1 MQKNKI
7 LVIGSGP
14 AGYTAAIYASR
25 GGYETTVISGN
36 QPGGQLT
43 ITTEVENFPGF
54 SKGVLGPSLME
65 EMKAQAQR
73 FGSQIIDDEVTSVD
87 FRSRP
92 FTVKSAENTYS
103 ADAIII
109 ATGAS
114 AMWLGLDSE
123 QRLRGRGVSA
133 CATCDGFFFKN
144 KDVVVVGGGDTALEE
159 ANFLTRFAKSVTIVH
174 RRDAFKASR
183 IMQQKTFSNPKI
195 KFSWNSA
202 VKEVLGESKVEGVS
216 ILNTKDGS
224 LSTIKCDGIF
234 VAIGHRPNTEVFHG
248 ILELNEKGYIV
259 RKSMTMTNIEGVFVA
274 GDVCDYEYRQ
284 AITAAG
290 YGCEA
295 GLDAIRWLEKREGYF
310 VNVGLPLG

>member
-1 MQKNKI
+1 VQENKI

-54 SKGVLGPSLME
+54 SKGIQGPSLME
-65 EMKAQAQR
+65 EMKMQAQR
-73 FGSQIIDDEVTSVD
+73 FGSQIIDDEVNSVD
-87 FRSRP
+87 LKSQP
-92 FTVKSAENTYS
+92 FTVKGAQKTYQ
-103 ADAIII
+103 ADAIIV

-114 AMWLGLDSE
+114 AMWLGLESE

-144 KDVVVVGGGDTALEE
+144 KDVMVVGGGDTALEE
-159 ANFLTRFAKSVTIVH
+159 ANFLTKFANSVTIVH
-174 RRDAFKASR
+174 RRDVLKASR

-195 KFSWNSA
+195 KFLWNSA
-202 VKEVLGESKVEGVS
+202 VKEILGESKVEAVS
-216 ILNTKDGS
+216 IQNTRDGS
-224 LSTIKCDGIF
+224 LSTIKCDGVF
-234 VAIGHRPNTEVFHG
+234 VAIGHRPNSEVFQS

-259 RKSMTMTNIEGVFVA
+259 RKSRTMTNVEGVFVA
-274 GDVCDYEYRQ
+274 GDVYDYEYRQ
-284 AITAAG
+284 AVTAAG

-295 GLDAIRWLEKREGYF
+295 ALDAIKWLEDKAGK
-310 VNVGLPLG
+310 

>member
-87 FRSRP
+87 FRSQP
-92 FTVKSAENTYS
+92 FIVKSAEETFS
-103 ADAIII
+103 ADAIIV

-114 AMWLGLDSE
+114 VMWLGLDSE

-144 KDVVVVGGGDTALEE
+144 KDVIVVGGGDAALEE
-159 ANFLTRFAKSVTIVH
+159 ANFLTRFANSVTIVH

-202 VKEVLGESKVEGVS
+202 VKEILGESKVEGVS

-224 LSTIKCDGIF
+224 LSTIKCDGVF
-234 VAIGHRPNTEVFHG
+234 VAIGHRPNTEVFQG

-295 GLDAIRWLEKREGYF
+295 ALDAIRWLEKRS
-310 VNVGLPLG
+310 GLKFAS

>member
-1 MQKNKI
+1 VQENKI

-54 SKGVLGPSLME
+54 SKGIQGPSLME
-65 EMKAQAQR
+65 EMKMQAQR
-73 FGSQIIDDEVTSVD
+73 FGSQIIDDEVNSVD
-87 FRSRP
+87 LKSQP
-92 FTVKSAENTYS
+92 FTVKGAQKTYQ
-103 ADAIII
+103 ADAIIV

-114 AMWLGLDSE
+114 AMWLGLESE

-144 KDVVVVGGGDTALEE
+144 KDIIVVGGGDTALEE
-159 ANFLTRFAKSVTIVH
+159 ANFLTKFANSVTIVH
-174 RRDAFKASR
+174 RRDVLKASR
-183 IMQQKTFSNPKI
+183 IMQQKTFSNRKI
-195 KFSWNSA
+195 KFLWNSA
-202 VKEVLGESKVEGVS
+202 VKEILGESKVEAVS
-216 ILNTKDGS
+216 IQNTRDGS
-224 LSTIKCDGIF
+224 LSTIKCDGVF
-234 VAIGHRPNTEVFHG
+234 VAIGHRPNSEVFQS

-259 RKSMTMTNIEGVFVA
+259 RKSRTMTNVEGVFVA
-274 GDVCDYEYRQ
+274 GDVYDYEYRQ
-284 AITAAG
+284 AVTAAG

-295 GLDAIRWLEKREGYF
+295 ALDAIKWLEDKAGK
-310 VNVGLPLG
+310 

>member
-1 MQKNKI
+1 MQENKI

-25 GGYETTVISGN
+25 GGYETTVISGS

-54 SKGVLGPSLME
+54 SEGVQGLSLME
-65 EMKAQAQR
+65 EMKVQAQR
-73 FGSQIIDDEVTSVD
+73 FGSQIIDDEVNSVD
-87 FRSRP
+87 FKSQP
-92 FTVKSAENTYS
+92 FTVKGAQKTYH

-114 AMWLGLDSE
+114 AMWLGLESE

-144 KDVVVVGGGDTALEE
+144 KDVIVVGGGDTALEE
-159 ANFLTRFAKSVTIVH
+159 ANFLTKFTNSVTIVH
-174 RRDAFKASR
+174 RRDVFKASR

-195 KFSWNSA
+195 KFLWNSA
-202 VKEVLGESKVEGVS
+202 VKEILGESKVEAVS
-216 ILNTKDGS
+216 IQNTKDSS
-224 LSTIKCDGIF
+224 LSTIKCDGVF
-234 VAIGHRPNTEVFHG
+234 VAIGHRPNSDVFQN

-259 RKSMTMTNIEGVFVA
+259 RKSRTMTNVEGVFVA
-274 GDVCDYEYRQ
+274 GDVYDYEYRQ
-284 AITAAG
+284 AVTAAG

-295 GLDAIRWLEKREGYF
+295 ALDAIKWLEDKAGK
-310 VNVGLPLG
+310 

>member
-1 MQKNKI
+1 MQENKI

-25 GGYETTVISGN
+25 GGYETTVISGS

-54 SKGVLGPSLME
+54 SEGVQGLSLME

-73 FGSQIIDDEVTSVD
+73 FGSQIIDDEVNSVD
-87 FRSRP
+87 FKSQP
-92 FTVKSAENTYS
+92 FTVKGAQKTYH
-103 ADAIII
+103 ADAIIV

-144 KDVVVVGGGDTALEE
+144 KDVIVVGGGDTALEE
-159 ANFLTRFAKSVTIVH
+159 ANFLTKFANSVTIVH
-174 RRDAFKASR
+174 RRDVFKASR
-183 IMQQKTFSNPKI
+183 IMQQKIFSNPKI
-195 KFSWNSA
+195 KFLWNSA
-202 VKEVLGESKVEGVS
+202 VKEIIGESKVEAVS
-216 ILNTKDGS
+216 IQNTNDSS
-224 LSTIKCDGIF
+224 LSTIKCDGVF
-234 VAIGHRPNTEVFHG
+234 VAIGHRPNSEVFQN

-259 RKSMTMTNIEGVFVA
+259 RKNRTMTNVEGVFVA
-274 GDVCDYEYRQ
+274 GDVYDYDYRQ
-284 AITAAG
+284 AVTAAG

-295 GLDAIRWLEKREGYF
+295 ALDAIKWLEDKAGK
-310 VNVGLPLG
+310 

>member
-1 MQKNKI
+1 MHENKI

-25 GGYETTVISGN
+25 GGYETTVISGS

-54 SKGVLGPSLME
+54 SKGIQGPSLME

-73 FGSQIIDDEVTSVD
+73 FGSQIVDDEVNSVD
-87 FRSRP
+87 FKPQP
-92 FTVKSAENTYS
+92 FTVKGVQKTYH
-103 ADAIII
+103 ADAIIV

-114 AMWLGLDSE
+114 AMWLGLESE

-144 KDVVVVGGGDTALEE
+144 KDVMVVGGGDTALEE
-159 ANFLTRFAKSVTIVH
+159 ANFLTRFANSVTIVH
-174 RRDAFKASR
+174 RRDVFKASR

-195 KFSWNSA
+195 KFLWNSA
-202 VKEVLGESKVEGVS
+202 VKEILGESKVEAVS
-216 ILNTKDGS
+216 IQNTKDGS
-224 LSTIKCDGIF
+224 LSTIKCDGVF
-234 VAIGHRPNTEVFHG
+234 VAIGHRPNSEIFQN
-248 ILELNEKGYIV
+248 ILELNEKGYIL
-259 RKSMTMTNIEGVFVA
+259 RKNRTMTNVEGVFVA
-274 GDVCDYEYRQ
+274 GDVCDHEYRQ
-284 AITAAG
+284 AVTAAG

-295 GLDAIRWLEKREGYF
+295 ALDAIKWLEDKAGK
-310 VNVGLPLG
+310 

>member
-54 SKGVLGPSLME
+54 SKGILGPSLME

-73 FGSQIIDDEVTSVD
+73 FGSHIVDDEVSSVD
-87 FRSRP
+87 FKSRP
-92 FTVKSAENTYS
+92 FIAKSVKKAYS

-123 QRLRGRGVSA
+123 AKLRGRGVSA

-159 ANFLTRFAKSVTIVH
+159 ASFLTKFSNSVTIVH

-195 KFSWNSA
+195 KFEWNSA
-202 VKEVLGESKVEGVS
+202 VKEILGESRVEG
-216 ILNTKDGS
+216 IRIQNTRDGS
-224 LSTIKCDGIF
+224 FSTIKCDGVFI
-234 VAIGHRPNTEVFHG
+234 AIGHRPNTEKFLDV
-248 ILELNEKGYIV
+248 LEIDEKGYVV
-259 RKSMTMTNIEGVFVA
+259 RKEKTMTSVEGVFVA
-274 GDVCDYEYRQ
+274 GDVHDHEYRQ
-284 AITAAG
+284 AVTAAG

-295 GLDAIRWLEKREGYF
+295 AIDCMRWLERS
-310 VNVGLPLG
+310 

>member
-1 MQKNKI
+1 MQKKKI

-65 EMKAQAQR
+65 EMKVQAQR

-87 FRSRP
+87 FKSQP
-92 FTVKSAENTYS
+92 FTVKSAEKTYS
-103 ADAIII
+103 ADAIIV
-109 ATGAS
+109 ATGSS
-114 AMWLGLDSE
+114 AMWLGLNSE

-144 KDVVVVGGGDTALEE
+144 KEVIVVGGGDTALEE
-159 ANFLTRFAKSVTIVH
+159 ANFLTKFANTVTIVH
-174 RRDAFKASR
+174 RRDMFKASR

-195 KFSWNSA
+195 KFAWNSA
-202 VKEVLGESKVEGVS
+202 IKEILGESRVEGVS

-224 LSTIKCDGIF
+224 LSTMKCDGVF
-234 VAIGHRPNTEVFHG
+234 VAIGHRPNSEVFQG

-259 RKSMTMTNIEGVFVA
+259 RKIRTMTNVEGIFVA
-274 GDVCDYEYRQ
+274 GDVYDYEYRQ
-284 AITAAG
+284 GVTAAG

-295 GLDAIRWLEKREGYF
+295 ALDSMRWLEDTERD
-310 VNVGLPLG
+310 

>member
-1 MQKNKI
+1 VQENKI

-25 GGYETTVISGN
+25 GGYETTVISGS

-54 SKGVLGPSLME
+54 SKGIQGPSLME
-65 EMKAQAQR
+65 EMKVQAQR
-73 FGSQIIDDEVTSVD
+73 FGSQIVDDEVNSVD
-87 FRSRP
+87 FKSQP
-92 FTVKSAENTYS
+92 FTVKGAQKTYH
-103 ADAIII
+103 ADAIIV

-114 AMWLGLDSE
+114 AMWLGLESE

-144 KDVVVVGGGDTALEE
+144 KDVMVVGGGDTALEE
-159 ANFLTRFAKSVTIVH
+159 ANFLTKFANSVTIVH

-183 IMQQKTFSNPKI
+183 IMQQKCFLNPKI
-195 KFSWNSA
+195 KFLWNSA
-202 VKEVLGESKVEGVS
+202 VKEILGESKVEAV
-216 ILNTKDGS
+216 LVQNTKDGS
-224 LSTIKCDGIF
+224 LSTIKCDGVF
-234 VAIGHRPNTEVFHG
+234 VAIGHRPNSEVFQS

-259 RKSMTMTNIEGVFVA
+259 RKSRTMTNVEGVFVA
-274 GDVCDYEYRQ
+274 GDVYDYEYRQ
-284 AITAAG
+284 AVTAAG

-295 GLDAIRWLEKREGYF
+295 ALDAIKWLADKAGK
-310 VNVGLPLG
+310 